1 MKKSKSKPSQAEFED
16 ELLTALRAEMEGPQ
30 RAAARVQ
37 VSKQLQATFVG
48 LDLGI
53 AKLAS
58 LPHTATTTP
67 LKVASVKA
75 TVTKVAVSAPAAA
88 KATFAGILPAL
99 GSSANPIAT
108 LVATFAVGAAA
119 GTGIMVA
126 SEITQRAAPAQHAVV
141 QSSTNARAPQ
151 RATPSRAARRA
162 SAPEKAAEPEP
173 QSESANRDD
182 PQALAA
188 PTAPKAA
195 SAKASASSR
204 ATVAK
209 AVALPRAAQSET
221 SPLAAQQSLLEEA
234 RRALVS
240 GDTEGA
246 LRSLGEHERAFTSTL
261 LEEERLSLK
270 IKSLKA
276 SGRESEAQALASDF
290 AARFPR
296 SLLLPSIRAALAVK
310 NP

>member
-1 MKKSKSKPSQAEFED
+1 MKKSKPSQAEFED
-16 ELLTALRAEMEGPQ
+16 ELLTALRAEMDGPP

-58 LPHTATTTP
+58 LPHTATATP
-67 LKVASVKA
+67 LKVAAAKA
-75 TVTKVAVSAPAAA
+75 TVTKVALSAPAAA

-99 GSSANPIAT
+99 GSGANQIAT
-108 LVATFAVGAAA
+108 LIATFAVGAAA

-126 SEITQRAAPAQHAVV
+126 SEIAKRPAPAEHTRV

-151 RATPSRAARRA
+151 RATPSAAARRA
-162 SAPEKAAEPEP
+162 SAADRVTEPEQQP
-173 QSESANRDD
+173 ESANAVA
-182 PQALAA
+182 PQLMAA
-188 PTAPKAA
+188 PIAA
-195 SAKASASSR
+195 SAAAPKASASSR
-204 ATVAK
+204 AASAK
-209 AVALPRAAQSET
+209 AVALPRAAQSEA

-234 RRALVS
+234 RRALAS
-240 GDTEGA
+240 GDTERA
-246 LRSLGEHERAFTSTL
+246 LRSLSEHERTFASTL